1 MHSCPR
7 HSLSFCGESVHFLV
21 FQRGLLAILGN
32 CSTPA
37 STILKAAITHHFP
50 KASYL
55 RSWPPWLHPPG
66 AWRVFTFLLLPK
78 LPLKPMKQSLWGWDP
93 GISIRKAPPRWSQS
107 EYGFESRQTGRK
119 LGSCWLP
126 QTPPPAHPPLGCDG
140 AGHLK
145 SWKQWDLSLEPG
157 SQHGWSFLL
166 GLREDA
172 SEVRY
177 CLLKVMPASW
187 QPIHPRSIWTRT
199 TLGVEKNRG
208 RPLYGRFSRSK

>member
-93 GISIRKAPPRWSQS
+93 GISIRKAPPGGPKVSM
-107 EYGFESRQTGRK
+107 
-119 LGSCWLP
+119 
-126 QTPPPAHPPLGCDG
+126 
-140 AGHLK
+140 
-145 SWKQWDLSLEPG
+145 
-157 SQHGWSFLL
+157 
-166 GLREDA
+166 GLRA
-172 SEVRY
+172 ARLGGNWV
-177 CLLKVMPASW
+177 PAGS
-187 QPIHPRSIWTRT
+187 P
-199 TLGVEKNRG
+199 
-208 RPLYGRFSRSK
+208 RPLPLPTHLWAVTVLDTWRAESSGTSP